1 MMSRYLRGERGGVC
15 GKPVHCGGFGLL
27 WGAHG
32 VLSTHCA
39 LSGPCCTLPVPA
51 PTELL
56 EVSGTPPALLP
67 LGALSLMGDVIALTL
82 HPSMAGKGGLVQ
94 PEPAPTPQPLAHL
107 RWPRRTICRSSPNL
121 FLIHLLPC
129 SWASTSSGHRWV
141 LQRMAAFSVE
151 VRSLGSP

>member
-15 GKPVHCGGFGLL
+15 GKPVHCGGLGLL